1 VLRLG
6 VRSFPPFL
14 FTFLRQVTAGL
25 ILTGYLVFVM
35 KMPWPSRNHI
45 LRQVVGG
52 FLLITLGNG
61 LVSWASMYIPSSVAA
76 IICSTLPIWVILLN
90 LSVNRAE
97 RPNLW
102 IISGVII
109 GISGIIM
116 VFREHLEGFS
126 DPKYSTAI
134 ALVFVAEMAWA
145 IASFMMK
152 KSNQTVSPFM
162 NAGLQMIFG
171 GLICVPLSLI
181 FDDYSVM
188 AWSSKT
194 IYPLIYLILIG
205 SVAAQAMY
213 SYIITVLPLTIASMY
228 SYINPLV
235 AVLLGWLVL
244 SEKLNLNIAIAILIT
259 VFGIYLVN
267 SGYNK
272 LSKKKT

>member
-1 VLRLG
+1 M
-6 VRSFPPFL
+6 
-14 FTFLRQVTAGL
+14 
-25 ILTGYLVFVM
+25 LTGYLIVVM
-35 KMPWPSRNHI
+35 KMPLPSKSHI
-45 LRQVVGG
+45 LRQILGG

-76 IICSTLPIWVILLN
+76 IICSTLPVWVIFLN
-90 LSVNRAE
+90 LSVNRSE
-97 RPNLW
+97 RPNAS
-102 IISGVII
+102 IILGVLI

-116 VFREHLEGFS
+116 VFREHLSGFS

-134 ALVFVAEMAWA
+134 VLVFIAEMAWA

-171 GLICVPLSLI
+171 GLICLPLSFI
-181 FDDYSVM
+181 FDDYTVM
-188 AWSSKT
+188 AWSTET

-205 SVAAQAMY
+205 SIAAQAMY
-213 SYIITVLPLTIASMY
+213 AYIISELPLTIASMY

-267 SGYNK
+267 NGYNK
-272 LSKKKT
+272 LSKKNA